1 MTEFVRVASLDEVP
15 QGSMKGFEAGYD
27 RVLIVH
33 TEKGVFALAD
43 ECTHQA
49 VPLSDGKLT
58 RGGQVVCTAHGARFN
73 PETGAVEAPP
83 AIVGVD
89 RYETKVENGEIFV
102 KFD

>member
-1 MTEFVRVASLDEVP
+1 MAEFVRVASLDDIP
-15 QGSMKGFEAGYD
+15 QGSMKGFEVGYD

-33 TEKGVFALAD
+33 TEKGVFALND
-43 ECTHQA
+43 ECSHQA

-58 RGGQVVCTAHGARFN
+58 RSGQVVCTAHGARFN
-73 PETGAVEAPP
+73 PETGAVEEAP

-89 RYETKVENGEIFV
+89 RYDTKVENGEIFV